1 MKNKFKVLAL
11 ITIFMMTLVSCNK
24 SKQINIVDIVKT
36 TALTTDEYNSEIEK
50 HMDKEI
56 FEKINIYNK
65 YNLNEKEG
73 APFAINFKIEEKAQ
87 KEIKKDIYAIILEY
101 DLYINKS
108 NGENISAS
116 TKAYQEYT
124 VKVEGENWIIT
135 DVKEYEETIDATQ
148 RIKELK

>member
-1 MKNKFKVLAL
+1 MKNIFKVLIIIL
-11 ITIFMMTLVSCNK
+11 GMILVSCTK
-24 SKQINIVDIVKT
+24 STPINIVDIVKT

-50 HMDKEI
+50 HMDEEM
-56 FEKINIYNK
+56 FGKINIYHK
-65 YNLNEKEG
+65 YNLNEKDG
-73 APFAINFKIEEKAQ
+73 APFAIDFKVEEKAQ

-101 DLYINKS
+101 DLDINKAS
-108 NGENISAS
+108 GENVSAS

-135 DVKEYEETIDATQ
+135 DVKEYEETTDATQ